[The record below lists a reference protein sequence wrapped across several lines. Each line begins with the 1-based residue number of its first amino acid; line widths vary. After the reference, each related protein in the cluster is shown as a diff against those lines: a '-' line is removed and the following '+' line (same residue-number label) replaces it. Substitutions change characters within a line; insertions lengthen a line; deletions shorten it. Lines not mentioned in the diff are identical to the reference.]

1 MKDYKLFINNKWQ
14 DSSDKKTLEIINP
27 ANGENIAKVP
37 HATEVDVKNA
47 VLTAR
52 KAFDEG
58 PWPKMSALERG
69 RILRKCAD
77 LLKARIDEFALI
89 ETQNTGKPITE
100 SKLFDMPMAI
110 DYFEYYSN
118 LIVSIS
124 GEHIPVGDD
133 ALDYTIKEPIGVIGA
148 ITPWNFPLALAVR
161 KIAPALAAG
170 NTMVIK
176 PATYTPLTTLM
187 LGEIFIE
194 AGVPE
199 GVINIVSGYGTTTG
213 EAILKD
219 PLIDKFSFTGSKEIG
234 TKIMENAS
242 KYIRPVSL
250 ELGGKSPAIVFEDAD
265 LEIAVKAILFGAF
278 LNQGEVCCAA
288 TRVLIQK
295 SIHDQFVE
303 KLIPAVKSIRVGL
316 PTEETTQMGP
326 VISGSHQKNILKY
339 VKAGIKEGA
348 KLLCG
353 GEEPK
358 EDELKN
364 GFFIMPTVFD
374 DVNPEMTI
382 YKEEIFGP
390 FLIISSF
397 ENEEELID
405 AANDTEYGLA
415 ASIFTENLRKGHI
428 VARKIKAGTIWINI
442 HNFAYSQAPYGGYKS
457 SGIGRE
463 LGKEGLEEYMETK
476 NVITYLND
484 VPFSWY

>member
-47 VLTAR
+47 VLAAR

-58 PWPKMSALERG
+58 PWPKMNALERG

-110 DYFEYYSN
+110 DYFEYYSS

-176 PATYTPLTTLM
+176 PATYAPLTTLM
-187 LGEIFIE
+187 LGEIFVE

-213 EAILKD
+213 EAILNN
-219 PLIDKFSFTGSKEIG
+219 PLIDKFSFTGSKEVG
-234 TKIMENAS
+234 AKIMEKAS

-265 LEIAVKAILFGAF
+265 LESSIKAILFGAF

-303 KLIPAVKSIRVGL
+303 KLIPAVKSIHIGL

-326 VISGSHQKNILKY
+326 VISDSHQKNILKY

-353 GEEPK
+353 GEVPK
-358 EDELKN
+358 EDKLKN

-374 DVNPEMTI
+374 NVKPEMTI

-397 ENEEELID
+397 NSEEDLID
-405 AANDTEYGLA
+405 AANDTEYGLRQV
-415 ASIFTENLRKGHI
+415 SLQ
-428 VARKIKAGTIWINI
+428 KI
-442 HNFAYSQAPYGGYKS
+442 
-457 SGIGRE
+457 
-463 LGKEGLEEYMETK
+463 
-476 NVITYLND
+476 
-484 VPFSWY
+484 